1 MRKKNN
7 SIINI
12 IKSILIV
19 LCFLIIN
26 ANYLYAGVNDKMKLR
41 MDNLSNNITIK
52 VKSSIQAINEQK
64 LIYENE
70 FVILHFK
77 VSDAK
82 RILEKSFVEYGKG
95 YEKILDKLQSE
106 NESDFHHSDFDR
118 VDEFL
123 LYVLTD
129 LLEEGQFVLI
139 EKKTNKR
146 VNEII
151 IKYYSNIRAVLNGE
165 GGRKFY
171 LPDGLMFLEILD
183 FVS

>member
-7 SIINI
+7 SIINV
-12 IKSILIV
+12 IKIILIV

-26 ANYLYAGVNDKMKLR
+26 ANYLCAGVNDKMRLR
-41 MDNLSNNITIK
+41 MDNLLNNRTIT
-52 VKSSIQAINEQK
+52 VENSIQAINEQK

-70 FVILHFK
+70 FVILYFK
-77 VSDAK
+77 VSDLK
-82 RILEKSFVEYGKG
+82 KNLVTRDGKG
-95 YEKILDKLQSE
+95 YEEIFDKLKSE

-146 VNEII
+146 VNKII
-151 IKYYSNIRAVLNGE
+151 IKYYSNIRAALNGE

-171 LPDGLMFLEILD
+171 LPDGAMFLEILD